1 MQDGKNQLNSSKS
14 GKNNNVACEL
24 SKVNTVTEKQRGG
37 RSSGGG
43 AEKTGRAVGEGRRAL
58 PVLVMINDAV
68 VGSHFRFV

>member
-37 RSSGGG
+37 KAQWRGRTVGEGSGGG
-43 AEKTGRAVGEGRRAL
+43 TASVGH
-58 PVLVMINDAV
+58 D
-68 VGSHFRFV
+68 

>member
-43 AEKTGRAVGEGRRAL
+43 REDRKSSSRGKGGTASVGH
-58 PVLVMINDAV
+58 D
-68 VGSHFRFV
+68 

>member
-43 AEKTGRAVGEGRRAL
+43 REDRKSSRRGKGGTASVGH
-58 PVLVMINDAV
+58 D
-68 VGSHFRFV
+68 

>member
-43 AEKTGRAVGEGRRAL
+43 REDRKSSRRGKESTASVGH
-58 PVLVMINDAV
+58 D
-68 VGSHFRFV
+68 

>member
-37 RSSGGG
+37 RSKGGG
-43 AEKTGRAVGEGRRAL
+43 GGREDRKSSRSGKGGTASVGH
-58 PVLVMINDAV
+58 D
-68 VGSHFRFV
+68 